1 MLEMALDKITLRQ
14 RFDHLRRVAPRL
26 AIVALAAMTAYLVAR
41 YLVGHPQP
49 FFAPISAV
57 LVIGVTAGRTFSR
70 ALQLSLGVAIGIA
83 IADLLVR
90 VAGVGAWQL
99 GLVIF
104 VVMCVVV
111 FAGGDQL
118 AVNQAAASGVLVAIL
133 AIPADPSGTS
143 RLIDILIGA
152 STALLF
158 VFVIFPVNPSRLA
171 ADALHPA
178 LARIAA
184 ALRQIADG
192 LDSGEV
198 AQANAALAMSRS
210 LEHDVAPLRAA
221 AAVSDETSRLAVAR
235 RGQLSTVDRYA
246 AAVEQVTRV
255 QHSVASLARGASA
268 ALRLGD
274 TVPPT
279 VIAGLRDLAEAA
291 EHVAASVTKVH
302 DRELARVAALRAA
315 TAVSAALDHTRN
327 LRVSIVVGQVRMIS
341 SDLLRATG
349 MTLDEAREAMH
360 RTPGGGHTIEHS
372 LATVSVSPVAASL
385 HDEIEAARPHSD
397 S

>member
-210 LEHDVAPLRAA
+210 LEQDVAPLRAA

-291 EHVAASVTKVH
+291 EHVAASVTKEH

-349 MTLDEAREAMH
+349 MTLDEAREALH